1 MAAFDAKG
9 WLYVHSGSYCSD
21 QLVQNGYQSFNMIAQ
36 LTEDN
41 LRQLRLDSYS
51 DRLLPA
57 IARLRQQGEE
67 EASRALAQDLLVS
80 VQN

>member
-1 MAAFDAKG
+1 MAAFDAEG
-9 WLYVHSGSYCSD
+9 WLRIRTSSYCAD
-21 QLVQNGYQSFNMIAQ
+21 KLARNGYRSFNKIAQ

-41 LRQLRLDSYS
+41 LRQLELDSYS
-51 DRLLPA
+51 DLLLPA

-67 EASRALAQDLLVS
+67 EASRPLAQDLSVS